1 MCTCQIY
8 KGCLDH
14 RRKLKSTSLLHLNHE
29 EERRSYSSS
38 DSNLE
43 EGFGKYRHY
52 IVTAS
57 DCWTPTIPRTD
68 TAISSSDVD
77 DADSVFDGGGEK
89 TVIFDPFF
97 KR

>member
-1 MCTCQIY
+1 M
-8 KGCLDH
+8 G
-14 RRKLKSTSLLHLNHE
+14 
-29 EERRSYSSS
+29 
-38 DSNLE
+38 E

-68 TAISSSDVD
+68 TAVSSSADAD
-77 DADSVFDGGGEK
+77 DADSVFDGGGGGEK

-97 KR
+97 KRHSLTTVVEESSSSGGKRSIVRSSTIG